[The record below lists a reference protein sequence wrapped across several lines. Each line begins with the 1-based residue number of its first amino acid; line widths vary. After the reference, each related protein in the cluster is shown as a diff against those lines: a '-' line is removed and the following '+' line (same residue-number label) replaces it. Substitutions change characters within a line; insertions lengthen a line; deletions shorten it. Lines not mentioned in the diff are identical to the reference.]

1 MDDFKPI
8 DKVNEL
14 SEMFSKY
21 NPIIHQNTEEG
32 YDYSVSMELQNP
44 LGGEVIYIDCD
55 SNEFT
60 VCFSQYYHTHYYP
73 DEGMYDLMC
82 SIIFDLLNSKRGV
95 AAIFCG
101 SENKWMGS
109 TMIEIEEASLPVEE
123 IFPYVFNHSKY
134 SEELRTNSG
143 EARLTFWDSSLNKI
157 IKIC

>member
-1 MDDFKPI
+1 MNEFNPI
-8 DKVNEL
+8 DKVTEL
-14 SEMFSKY
+14 SEMFSEY
-21 NPIIHQNTEEG
+21 NPIIHKNTEEG

-44 LGGEVIYIDCD
+44 TGGEVIYIDCD

-101 SENKWMGS
+101 SDNKWIGS
-109 TMIEIEEASLPVEE
+109 TMIEIDEASLPIEE
-123 IFPYVFNHSKY
+123 IFYFVFNKEKSA
-134 SEELRTNSG
+134 EELRTNGG
-143 EARLTFWDSSLNKI
+143 EARLIFRDSSLNKI